1 MSQTPWKQDDL
12 APAWQFGLQP
22 DTGQLDITGLSP
34 SDFTLLM
41 YDSSAPQTAI
51 VGTGTFNNLIA
62 ASGSDP
68 AKITYQQSTSDVATL
83 RTHRREVVIKRGT
96 SAQKTFDFG
105 DQSIIL

>member
-1 MSQTPWKQDDL
+1 MSQTPWKQNDL

-41 YDSSAPQTAI
+41 YDSSAPQTVI
-51 VGTGTFNNLIA
+51 VGTGTFSNLIA

-68 AKITYQQSTSDVATL
+68 AKITYQQSAADVATL

-96 SAQKTFDFG
+96 AAQKTFDFG

>member
-1 MSQTPWKQDDL
+1 MSQSPWKQGDL

-41 YDSSAPQTAI
+41 YDASQPQTAI
-51 VGTGTFNNLIA
+51 IGTGTFSGLIA
-62 ASGSDP
+62 AGGDQP
-68 AKITYQQSTSDVATL
+68 AKVTYQQSSADVATL
-83 RTHRREVVIKRGT
+83 RTHRREIVIKRGT

-105 DQSIIL
+105 DQSIVL